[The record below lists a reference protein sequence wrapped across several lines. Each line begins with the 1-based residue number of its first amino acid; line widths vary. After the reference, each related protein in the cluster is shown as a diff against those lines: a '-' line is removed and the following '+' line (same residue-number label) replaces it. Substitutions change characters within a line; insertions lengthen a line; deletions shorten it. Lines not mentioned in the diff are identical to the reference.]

1 MIYIV
6 EKEKKEMNEKEVV
19 EHATKLFKNEVI
31 REIEFIFKSD
41 KN

>member
-1 MIYIV
+1 MK
-6 EKEKKEMNEKEVV
+6 EKEAV
-19 EHATKLFKNEVI
+19 EHATKLFKNGVI